1 MRPRVVVT
9 FGRHYFSRKERTYLN
24 LSVTLS
30 PAMPVL
36 AQATQTT
43 TTTTP
48 GAASTQPAG
57 KAPSFMDFFATPMFP
72 LLLGIVVLYIFMFR
86 SKKKQEQKVREERD
100 QMKRGDEVQT
110 IGGILG
116 KVVEVRD
123 SKVLLKVDETS
134 NTKIWFSRTAIHRV
148 LTE

>member
-1 MRPRVVVT
+1 M
-9 FGRHYFSRKERTYLN
+9 N
-24 LSVTLS
+24 LSVIPS
-30 PAMPVL
+30 SAVPVL
-36 AQATQTT
+36 AQATQ

-57 KAPSFMDFFATPMFP
+57 KAPSFMDFLATPMFP

-123 SKVLLKVDETS
+123 TKVLLKVDETS

-148 LTE
+148 LTEDKAEAAK

>member
-1 MRPRVVVT
+1 
-9 FGRHYFSRKERTYLN
+9 LN
-24 LSVTLS
+24 LSATLS
-30 PAMPVL
+30 PTPSLL

-43 TTTTP
+43 TSSPGGTP

-57 KAPSFMDFFATPMFP
+57 KAPSYMDFLATPMFP
-72 LLLGIVVLYIFMFR
+72 LLLGIVVLYIFMFK
-86 SKKKQEQKVREERD
+86 SKKKQEQKVRAERD

-123 SKVLLKVDETS
+123 TKVLLKVDETS

-148 LTE
+148 LTEEKAEAAK

>member
-1 MRPRVVVT
+1 M
-9 FGRHYFSRKERTYLN
+9 N

-30 PAMPVL
+30 PAPSLL

-43 TTTTP
+43 TTP
-48 GAASTQPAG
+48 GAAASTQPAG

-72 LLLGIVVLYIFMFR
+72 LLLAVVVFYIFMIR
-86 SKKKQEQKVREERD
+86 SKKKQEQKVRQERD

-123 SKVLLKVDETS
+123 TKVLLKVDETS

-148 LTE
+148 ITEEKAEAK

>member
-1 MRPRVVVT
+1 
-9 FGRHYFSRKERTYLN
+9 LN

-30 PAMPVL
+30 HSPSLL
-36 AQATQTT
+36 AQAATQSTT
-43 TTTTP
+43 TTAP

-57 KAPSFMDFFATPMFP
+57 KAPSFMDILATPMFP
-72 LLLGIVVLYIFMFR
+72 LLLGIVVLYIFMFK
-86 SKKKQEQKVREERD
+86 SKKKQEQKIRAERD
-100 QMKRGDEVQT
+100 SIKRGDEVQT

-116 KVVEVRD
+116 RVVEVRD

-148 LTE
+148 LTEDKAEAAK